1 MSDTTRLDIELVRRG
16 LARSRG
22 HARSLV
28 DAGDVVVAGVAA
40 TKSSSP
46 VGPGTPI
53 EVREEGPR
61 WVSRAAYKLV
71 GAFEVFG
78 GGGAGLVAEGKRCL
92 DVGASTGG
100 FTQVLLHRG
109 ADHVVA
115 LDVGRDQLVP
125 ELRADPRVTDRPGTT
140 VRELSPDDI
149 GGPVDLLVADLSF
162 ISLTLVL
169 DTFRGLLRDDGDA
182 VVLVKPQF
190 EVGRTRLGKG
200 GIVRSQGDR
209 AWAVTE
215 VARTAIAAGLH
226 PKGLA
231 ESPIRGGE
239 GNAEYLLW
247 LTPRADEGMG
257 WEALVKTADQ
267 VSLKGTP

>member
-1 MSDTTRLDIELVRRG
+1 VSDTARLDVELVRRG

-22 HARSLV
+22 HARSLI
-28 DAGDVVVAGVAA
+28 DAGDVSVQGSTA
-40 TKSSSP
+40 TKPATP
-46 VGPGTPI
+46 VGPDDHI
-53 EVREEGPR
+53 EVRELGPR

-71 GAFEVFG
+71 GALEAFG
-78 GGGAGLVAEGKRCL
+78 PLGLTVAGKRCL

-100 FTQVLLHRG
+100 FTQVLLHHG
-109 ADHVVA
+109 AAHVTAV
-115 LDVGRDQLVP
+115 DVGHGQLVP
-125 ELRADPRVTDRPGTT
+125 ELVDDPRVTDRSRTT
-140 VRELSPDDI
+140 IRGLVPQDI

-169 DTFRGLLRDDGDA
+169 DTFRALLRDSGDA

-200 GIVRSQGDR
+200 GVVRAQGDR

-215 VARTAIAAGLH
+215 VARAAVGAGLH
-226 PKGLA
+226 PRALA
-231 ESPIRGGE
+231 PSPIEGGE

-247 LTPRADEGMG
+247 LTPRDAESMG
-257 WEALVKTADQ
+257 WEALVGRADEVTA
-267 VSLKGTP
+267 P